1 MLYLNNIPASDVGV
15 IVEHRPRRPVP
26 RRKSY
31 AWDVP
36 GRGRI
41 LRQLDAWENVTLQY
55 DLAVVP
61 LPGTSLAATVDL
73 AVAWLNQGGYMRLWD
88 DTDPDVFYLAA
99 FPGGTDFEDVLHR
112 ARRARVSFDARP
124 ERFLLSGE
132 AATVFSANG
141 AIENPTAYS
150 AKPLITLRGS
160 GSGAIQIAGLSFTA
174 SNVNGLVIDCEAQTT
189 TGPSATIQGSWPK
202 LDPGS
207 NPITFS
213 GGVTSLEIVPRWF
226 EI

>member
-1 MLYLNNIPASDVGV
+1 MLYLNDIPASDVGV

-55 DLAVVP
+55 DLAVLP
-61 LPGTSLAATVDL
+61 LPGTSLEATVDL
-73 AVAWLNQGGYMRLWD
+73 AVSWLSQGGYMRLWD
-88 DTDPDVFYLAA
+88 DTDPLVYYLAA
-99 FPGGTDFEDVLHR
+99 FPGGADFESVLHR
-112 ARRARVSFDARP
+112 ARRARLSFDARP
-124 ERFLLSGE
+124 ERFLLSGSE
-132 AATVFSANG
+132 PFVLSGSG
-141 AIENPTAYS
+141 AVVNPTAYS

-160 GSGAIQIAGLSFTA
+160 GSGAIQVAGLSFSA
-174 SNVNGLVIDCEAQTT
+174 SNVSGLVIDSEAQQT
-189 TGPSATIQGSWPK
+189 TGPSATVQGSWPQ
-202 LDPGS
+202 LIPGS
-207 NPITFS
+207 NTITFS

>member
-73 AVAWLNQGGYMRLWD
+73 AVGWLNQGGYMRLWD
-88 DTDPDVFYLAA
+88 DTDPLVYYLAA
-99 FPGGTDFEDVLHR
+99 FPGGADFESVLHR

-124 ERFLLSGE
+124 ERFLLSGDE
-132 AATVFSANG
+132 LFVFSG
-141 AIENPTAYS
+141 AGALVNPTSYTAR
-150 AKPLITLRGS
+150 PLITLRGS
-160 GSGAIQIAGLSFTA
+160 GSGRLTVAGNSMTV
-174 SNVNGLVIDCEAQTT
+174 SQCNGRVIDSDARQVSGTL
-189 TGPSATIQGSWPK
+189 SVAGSFPE
-202 LDPGS
+202 LPPG
-207 NPITFS
+207 NCLVGCAGGITS
-213 GGVTSLEIVPRWF
+213 VEILPRWY